1 MVKPDGRQVALKKTD
16 SGAMVNKKAR
26 CVKITCKAAIERIH
40 ALVGGP
46 AQYVVETVRPDL
58 VIFQICQE
66 AKKASA

>member
-1 MVKPDGRQVALKKTD
+1 MVKPDGQQVALKKTD

-58 VIFQICQE
+58 VIFQLCQE
-66 AKKASA
+66 AKKAG